1 MKNTIIITA
10 IMANLFLVMMGGLAM
25 ADDLATIYYTT
36 NGSDPVT
43 GTDDVAIFTNPPCPE
58 ELRVYGDY
66 SKIAPDA
73 PCGKQQRRDRIWIC
87 NDGTGN
93 QGIDI
98 EYLPAVSCK

>member
-1 MKNTIIITA
+1 MKNTIIITS
-10 IMANLFLVMMGGLAM
+10 ILANLLLIMMGGLAM
-25 ADDLATIYYTT
+25 ADDVATIYYTT

-43 GTDDVAIFTNPPCPE
+43 STDDVAITNPPCPE

-73 PCGKQQRRDRIWIC
+73 PCGKQQRRNRIWIC

>member
-1 MKNTIIITA
+1 
-10 IMANLFLVMMGGLAM
+10 MMGGLAM

-43 GTDDVAIFTNPPCPE
+43 GTDDVAITNPPCPE

-73 PCGKQQRRDRIWIC
+73 PCGRQQRRDRIWIC